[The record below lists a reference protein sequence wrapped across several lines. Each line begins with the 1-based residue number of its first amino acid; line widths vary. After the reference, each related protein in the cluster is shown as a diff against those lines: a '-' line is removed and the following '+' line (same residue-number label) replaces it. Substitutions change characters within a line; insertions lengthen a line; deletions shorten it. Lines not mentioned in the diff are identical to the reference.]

1 MPWMLRTLRIWMVSS
16 IVLLAPRKTKIR
28 KPAAL
33 RFVQHDVSIE
43 LVDAHIIEAGKT
55 TGEVAVRYRLALS
68 DNQFDVV
75 SLVAMNQETG
85 NWRINAEKIQ
95 SYEHHSPSISSP
107 SRYACL
113 GATCRT
119 NGSRW

>member
-1 MPWMLRTLRIWMVSS
+1 M
-16 IVLLAPRKTKIR
+16 
-28 KPAAL
+28 
-33 RFVQHDVSIE
+33 E

-68 DNQFDVV
+68 DDRFAVV
-75 SLVAMNQETG
+75 SLVAMKQENG
-85 NWRINAEKIQ
+85 YWRINAEKIQ
-95 SYEHHSPSISSP
+95 SYEHHSPSLCSP

-119 NGSRW
+119 NGRRW